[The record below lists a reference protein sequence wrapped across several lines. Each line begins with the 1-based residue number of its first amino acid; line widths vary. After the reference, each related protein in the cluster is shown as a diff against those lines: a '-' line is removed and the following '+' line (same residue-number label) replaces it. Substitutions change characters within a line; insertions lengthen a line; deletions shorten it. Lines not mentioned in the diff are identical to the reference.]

1 MTKNVKSLF
10 LGITLL
16 SGLLF
21 AQEDT
26 TVQNTKQSD
35 SLQQELENLKGKLNG
50 LEESYLET
58 KTTVDKLK
66 KIKISGYVQTQI
78 RVAADTSGQVSKEYK
93 NNYDIGE
100 FQGGKLPAITR
111 SVFQV
116 RRARL
121 KLGYETS
128 LSQMY
133 IQLDCLP
140 FTTGNAV
147 NDVSQVTDSTKKVST
162 KTAAFLSGS
171 GVSLKDAYF
180 KFNDPWTKSIG
191 LRMGVFDR
199 PFGYE
204 ISYSSSSRESPERS
218 RVFQT
223 LFPGERDLG
232 IAIEYL
238 PSDNLPAWAQHF
250 NLKSGLFAGNG
261 INVEF
266 DDIRDII
273 GRIGFTLPLNN
284 INMSIDGGFSG
295 YYGHVRD
302 RDSSLF
308 KIVNNEWVGTK
319 GHKWEHIGRQY
330 VGGDLELYYGNIPF
344 FGGISLRGEYISG
357 QQPGT
362 SSSSVSQKSDI
373 ANSSPVY
380 VRNFSGFYGMAV
392 LNIDPIKCQL
402 VGKYDVYDPNTDVD
416 GQNQVKMAADMKYS
430 TVGTGLVYHIL
441 ENVKLMAYYDIV
453 KNEHMNETSAAKT
466 PWLSKELN
474 DNVFT
479 LRVQYKF

>member
-1 MTKNVKSLF
+1 MTKHVKSLL
-10 LGITLL
+10 LGITLFCG
-16 SGLLF
+16 SLF
-21 AQEDT
+21 AQQDSN
-26 TVQNTKQSD
+26 VQNTKQSD

-58 KTTVDKLK
+58 KSTVDKLK

-78 RVAADTSGQVSKEYK
+78 RVATDTSGQVSKENK

-100 FQGGKLPAITR
+100 FQGGKLPAITQ

-121 KLGYETS
+121 KLGYETA

-147 NDVSQVTDSTKKVST
+147 NEVTQATDSTKKVST
-162 KTAAFLSGS
+162 KTGAFLNGG
-171 GVSLKDAYF
+171 GVSIKDAYF

-191 LRMGVFDR
+191 LKMGVFDR

-232 IAIEYL
+232 IAVEYL
-238 PSDNLPAWAQHF
+238 PGDNLPVWAQHF
-250 NLKSGLFAGNG
+250 NLKSGLFSGNG

-273 GRIGFTLPLNN
+273 GRIGFSLPLNN

-295 YYGHVRD
+295 YYGYVRD
-302 RDSSLF
+302 RDSSLY

-344 FGGISLRGEYISG
+344 FGGMSLRGEYISG

-362 SSSSVSQKSDI
+362 ASSSVSQKSDI
-373 ANSSPVY
+373 ASSSSVY
-380 VRNFSGFYGMAV
+380 LRNFSGFYGMAV
-392 LNIDPIKCQL
+392 LNVDPLKCQL

-416 GQNQVKMAADMKYS
+416 GQSQIKMAADMKYS
-430 TVGTGLVYHIL
+430 TIGTGIVYHIL

-453 KNEHMNETSAAKT
+453 KNEQLNQTSAAKT